1 MVSDKLWCPA
11 APKCSAHQSTGQRKQ
26 PAQRY
31 ASYLHPL
38 PKPTSRLRSSVG
50 SRLRGKSAAISKN
63 ISRAIIVTSKLFTIF
78 VGIDLCF
85 GAQMKR
91 TFRPLFT
98 AATWSG
104 KPALDSTL
112 VTQRDGNGKQP
123 TIVTTSVIA
132 IGTMV
137 RYIVHLANYC
147 PTNSQEM
154 AQLGLS
160 LSNFVCSMTEKV
172 IDTTVT
178 ASLKSIDS
186 YRLGYSSFS
195 DNHSNRKYN
204 GNSIQFYNSS
214 STLRSKLAT
223 HGFPSFIT
231 SPVLSNVYYRG
242 GLHSYSTTS
251 LYGRSLFLVNI
262 KSSLH
267 VSANTSLSCQSL
279 HQPKAPLNQK
289 MTRLDD
295 TMTDPLSMVADIS
308 DCLRWGNVDT
318 AIETI
323 SGRLCKLSGT
333 SDAVPFVKLLLESFS
348 DLNEGTVE
356 RFFHLLILRWLQ
368 ILDHRAA
375 YQQVDIAVGRAFDRK
390 NRFEFCKRCLL
401 KTAAYQPNNTP
412 LDFTNIII
420 DLLKKSLDTTP
431 SDILAAQCYSEM
443 LIRVKPDHTFPDTLC
458 TLIRL
463 CSRLKTCTTGRQHDA
478 LRMLLEPVLYHV
490 CINGERDY
498 IVQILKLVAPP
509 DYRISI
515 RMLEGIVAGL
525 KRSRLPHLLNGIFG
539 IMADANCLYHPAIVT
554 TLLRALLNQ
563 QQYALADTLYKM
575 TDSMLLDDGDRVSIK
590 RVMSSYFVAQK
601 DLTQLIGSIDELI
614 EKGRPFSCSSLMIRQ
629 VDILCKRLSP
639 SDALDELMK
648 YKALGVPITVAALT
662 KVMNSFFCRH
672 EYYKAI
678 DVLHMFPA
686 LRLSPDIATCT
697 VICKVLGANRNIK
710 GLNKLVSYMDQSGIQ
725 RDTLFYQELLH
736 FHQRLKPCPESLLVV
751 REVIDLNI
759 PLYKAATRA
768 LLQWLINNKMLDLA
782 LKVWEGGVVR
792 RVYFNESLIMS
803 LARLCLDCGAK
814 DQQRC
819 IIVEFKESTLRKERA
834 ERIYHTN

>member
-267 VSANTSLSCQSL
+267 VSANTSLSCQYL

-289 MTRLDD
+289 MTTLDN

-323 SGRLCKLSGT
+323 SGQLCKLSGT

-348 DLNEGTVE
+348 DLNEGT
-356 RFFHLLILRWLQ
+356 
-368 ILDHRAA
+368 
-375 YQQVDIAVGRAFDRK
+375 
-390 NRFEFCKRCLL
+390 
-401 KTAAYQPNNTP
+401 PNNTP

-575 TDSMLLDDGDRVSIK
+575 TDSMLLDDGDR
-590 RVMSSYFVAQK
+590 M
-601 DLTQLIGSIDELI
+601 
-614 EKGRPFSCSSLMIRQ
+614 
-629 VDILCKRLSP
+629 
-639 SDALDELMK
+639 LDELMK

-710 GLNKLVSYMDQSGIQ
+710 GLIASVVYGSIWNSA
-725 RDTLFYQELLH
+725 DTLFYQELLH